1 MKTEQLE
8 CDALI
13 CGGGWSGLW
22 AAEFLSRKGKKVIL
36 LEKEADIMG
45 AAAVQTQ
52 RKKGRA

>member
-1 MKTEQLE
+1 VQPTTQ
-8 CDALI
+8 
-13 CGGGWSGLW
+13 
-22 AAEFLSRKGKKVIL
+22 SRGTPFNNDLL